1 MYINYQS
8 CAFLNFLFSET
19 NKKYWL
25 LLAGADQGTAYYF
38 HPVSESV
45 DDWTWLPVEIVN
57 HGLTGVVSGIE
68 AADVDNDGYTEL
80 IVSVQNKDI
89 IQIYT
94 LK

>member
-1 MYINYQS
+1 M
-8 CAFLNFLFSET
+8 

-25 LLAGADQGTAYYF
+25 LLAGADQGTTYYF
-38 HPVSESV
+38 QPVSESL

-57 HGLTGVVSGIE
+57 YQLTGVESGVE
-68 AADVDNDGYTEL
+68 AADEDNDGYTEL